1 MDARTL
7 IEQLH
12 QLRQTNPAELDW
24 NRYCSLMRQLCKAS
38 HCAMVR
44 AETGAAGLELLGR
57 SSDQP
62 TWSPTQNMPAGMD
75 LLSKAASQG
84 YAQAPA
90 QAPDGESW
98 LVLVV
103 ALRGLEDAFLIL
115 NIKPQER
122 AQLNELTVRALL
134 CVDFHQAATSSNTA
148 NTPAELG
155 SMLGLAAEVMQQQNF
170 ASACLTLVNGIAT
183 EWQLAQVSLGWI
195 DQQQIRLVAVSNLDR
210 FERNSRRTQL
220 TESAM
225 MSAVAH
231 GHALWW
237 PDSENQ
243 LVGTQAQ
250 AEFAQ
255 EFGIEQFLALPIY
268 DVQGITHAVLLLSFT
283 SASYPTPNLNPLQL
297 ALELIQPRLSDLR
310 VRSLDSWHRARHRLH
325 RWSEPV
331 FGPEHTLLKLTAAAF
346 TLFLLYCIFGTW
358 SYRIDASAQL
368 NTEST
373 RLISAQFDG
382 RIDQVH
388 ATAGDLVKEGDLL
401 VTLDTR
407 ELTQQKSELTAEISK
422 AETEVNKNRADGL
435 LAETEIAQ
443 ARLDQSL
450 AKAQRIDNYLEQA
463 VGHAP
468 FEGVVVEGE
477 RKDLMGAPVKKGD
490 RIFRLAKIEGLYI
503 SLMVAEKE
511 MRHIV
516 PNASGEVSLLSQPQY
531 SVPIRISSV
540 IPVAQVKGQEG
551 NLFMIRAELQEAPQA
566 WWRPG
571 MTGLARIDAGEKNIL
586 WIMTHRIVDKL
597 RLLFWW

>member
-1 MDARTL
+1 
-7 IEQLH
+7 
-12 QLRQTNPAELDW
+12 
-24 NRYCSLMRQLCKAS
+24 
-38 HCAMVR
+38 
-44 AETGAAGLELLGR
+44 
-57 SSDQP
+57 
-62 TWSPTQNMPAGMD
+62 MD
-75 LLSKAASQG
+75 LLAKAASQG
-84 YAQAPA
+84 YAQAPT

-103 ALRGLEDAFLIL
+103 ALQGIDDGFLIL

-134 CVDFHQAATSSNTA
+134 CVDFHQTDTSGSTA

-155 SMLGLAAEVMQQQNF
+155 SMLGLAAEVMQQQSF
-170 ASACLTLVNGIAT
+170 ASACLALVNGIAT
-183 EWQLAQVSLGWI
+183 EWQLAQASLGWI
-195 DQQQIRLVAVSNLDR
+195 DRQQIRLVAVSNLDR

-237 PDSENQ
+237 PDSESQ
-243 LVGTQAQ
+243 LVGAQAQ
-250 AEFAQ
+250 AEFAR

-283 SASYPTPNLNPLQL
+283 SPTDPTPNLNPLQL

-310 VRSLDSWHRARHRLH
+310 VQSLDSWHRARHRLG

-346 TLFLLYCIFGTW
+346 ALFLIYCIFGTW

-388 ATAGDLVKEGDLL
+388 ATAGDLVKAGDLL

-407 ELTQQKSELTAEISK
+407 ELEQQRSELTAEISK

-450 AKAQRIDNYLEQA
+450 AKAQRINNYLEQA
-463 VGHAP
+463 VGRAP

-511 MRHIV
+511 MRHLV
-516 PNASGEVSLLSQPQY
+516 PNASGEVSLLSQPQH
-531 SVPIRISSV
+531 SIPIRISSV

-551 NLFMIRAELQEAPQA
+551 NQFMIRAELQEAPQA